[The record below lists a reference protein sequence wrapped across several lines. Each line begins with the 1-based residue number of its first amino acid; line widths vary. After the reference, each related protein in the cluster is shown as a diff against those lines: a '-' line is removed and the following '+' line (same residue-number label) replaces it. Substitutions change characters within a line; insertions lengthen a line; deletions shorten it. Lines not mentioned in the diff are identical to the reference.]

1 MEGGLVMA
9 DEADIANDA
18 MLADLERKIALQ
30 RAAANKPPLT
40 HCEECEEPIT
50 PARQALRLQLCLDC
64 ARRRERVARLFC
76 KD

>member
-1 MEGGLVMA
+1 MA

-18 MLADLERKIALQ
+18 IMADLDRRIAQQ
-30 RAAANKPPLT
+30 RAQANKPAVT
-40 HCEECEEPIT
+40 HCEQCEEPIT

-64 ARRRERVARLFC
+64 AQLRERASRVFR